1 MSGPC
6 IGRVYNPSGMSVS
19 RRIPSAAI
27 SFLLAIAVAG
37 MCPPVGLATLDEARD
52 LERSGNPAG
61 AQEILEDLAASSS
74 EDVDV
79 LTAHASFLDR
89 YGKRESVGAY
99 AAALQAAEASE
110 PGRAPELRR
119 RLVVAALVHGD
130 HAAAREAL
138 AGAGGP
144 ADRGWDRAELV
155 RSPPAPDASAE
166 TVPVPGTLNSFRR
179 MAALSTDMQVV
190 ETLPSLGRTIFTGGY
205 HASRGSGTLEPTE
218 YLKLLKQYLTQAR
231 ELEAFAGSDNTIDIV
246 ECESSETAQLL
257 KIIGYRL
264 RGECG
269 PQAVLETVNPS
280 RAFLAIDSA
289 FPLADLELAFR
300 RGEEFHYKFGP
311 TLLPVLF
318 GRDYWLDA
326 MKSREGDFVDG
337 FIDDPALARLYVAM
351 YNLHRPTALALKETA
366 PVERLKDYAPV
377 LDFFGAMFEVR
388 DGAAR
393 VPGGAR
399 AAPAWEDLA
408 GVGTERGGQFFQRL
422 IELDDG
428 WLAAFYDA
436 VARVQGEAAR
446 AYFLDPG
453 RIERFYAAVRGRV
466 TSPGP
471 ARPIFRASAD
481 LLLLSSRLRFGAGGQ
496 PHIPGGVGPWRDLF
510 VKHPHGKYDGKLTES
525 AVGWNDADDVIEAMF
540 ALCRKAIE
548 NEPLRIFLAISN
560 MERHRATP
568 LSAEAVE
575 RLIRAYPEHGEQFAL
590 YNDSPDV
597 SESTIGAHLDTMARL
612 DRIGN
617 ALRRADVTGLLQA
630 HLAIWQALRRN
641 GAIPDDKADSS
652 LLAVLSAASGAGD
665 QQGVFEAGRDGVF
678 ALLEAAGRDPG
689 DSPQDALVDLLV
701 GTAGPGEQEER
712 QQVLDRINQLMAL
725 QRLVPLETLFDLA
738 DHLERVSR
746 GEEFNIAMANRL
758 SESISDIRLPR
769 SLLSVEESNAMARG
783 HWVERHI
790 QGQRNL
796 NLRRAVD
803 RAQGRPSRLLAIRG
817 ELAPI
822 LRDTLVGIVYALYS
836 PPGAELIRAN
846 PLFVRS
852 HDFLGPEGKFS
863 WSRTRLQSTG
873 WPSSGGGRL
882 VGSLMSLPYE
892 LASAEQNFM
901 IPTQRQA
908 LIWQDLAPQ
917 MLLGATLRRW
927 WGMEPADLHY
937 VGLHLRM
944 AKAVLAQSALD
955 SGLAGPVR
963 ARLLRRMEPSRVWR
977 MEDAF
982 RRGRVHEGLD
992 IPTPAELFDL
1002 AHRLREAGGP
1012 AVAGA
1017 GEPFLSEIAG
1027 LEARDAERF
1036 SEARI
1041 AGLFGMPHPRLAH
1054 SYRLE
1059 LLNVPLF
1066 PTLMGYSS
1074 RILAESWESNNL
1086 FWAALAD
1093 ELHVEPVQMN
1103 LLVPQWTQRTL
1114 ERIFAT
1120 HLDDW
1125 PALWRSLR
1133 MIAQQV
1139 RDRSAPPAE
1148 SEATE
1153 AAARSASGG

>member
-1 MSGPC
+1 MSRRTG
-6 IGRVYNPSGMSVS
+6 SVS
-19 RRIPSAAI
+19 I
-27 SFLLAIAVAG
+27 FLFCLAIALG
-37 MCPPVGLATLDEARD
+37 SLGGPGLLATIEEVRD
-52 LERSGNPAG
+52 LEQSGDPKG
-61 AQEILEDLAASSS
+61 ALKALDALVAASPD
-74 EDVDV
+74 DVDALV
-79 LTAHASFLDR
+79 ARASFLDR
-89 YGKRESVGAY
+89 YGSPETVDAY
-99 AAALQAAEASE
+99 TAALHAAEGLDSDSME
-110 PGRAPELRR
+110 DLRR
-119 RLVVAALVHGD
+119 RLVVAALLHGD
-130 HAAAREAL
+130 VAAAREAL
-138 AGAGGP
+138 GASSGSVG
-144 ADRGWDRAELV
+144 AGWDRAGV
-155 RSPPAPDASAE
+155 ISNPTATDSGTE
-166 TVPVPGTLNSFRR
+166 TVRIPGTLNSFRR
-179 MAALSTDMQVV
+179 MAALSTDMQIE

-205 HASRGSGTLEPTE
+205 HASRGSGALEPTE
-218 YLKLLKQYLTQAR
+218 YLKLLKQYLTQTK
-231 ELEAFAGSDNTIDIV
+231 ELEVFAGGDNRIDIV
-246 ECESSETAQLL
+246 QCESAETAQLL

-269 PQAVLETVNPS
+269 PAAVLETVNPS

-300 RGEEFHYKFGP
+300 RGEEFHYQFGP
-311 TLLPVLF
+311 TQVPVLF
-318 GRDYWLDA
+318 GQQYWLSA
-326 MKSREGDFVDG
+326 MRGREGDFLDR

-351 YNLHRPTALALKETA
+351 YNLHRPTAMALRETV

-377 LDFFGAMFEVR
+377 LDFFGAMFEMR
-388 DGAAR
+388 DGAAL
-393 VPGGAR
+393 VPGGSR
-399 AAPAWEDLA
+399 AAPAWEKMT
-408 GVGTERGGQFFQRL
+408 GVRPAQGGRFFQQL

-428 WLAAFYDA
+428 WMAAFYDA
-436 VARVQGEAAR
+436 VARVQGDAPR

-481 LLLLSSRLRFGAGGQ
+481 LLLLSSRLAFTPDGQ
-496 PHIPGGVGPWRDLF
+496 PHIPGGVVPWRDLF
-510 VKHPHGKYDGKLTES
+510 VKHPHGKYDGKLTKS
-525 AVGWNDADDVIEAMF
+525 AAGWTDADDVIEAMF

-548 NEPLRIFLAISN
+548 NEPLRIFLAVSD
-560 MERHRATP
+560 MERHRSTP
-568 LSAEAVE
+568 LSAAAVE
-575 RLIRAYPEHGEQFAL
+575 RLIRAYPDYGEQFAL
-590 YNDSPDV
+590 YNDSPDI
-597 SESTIGAHLDTMARL
+597 SESTIGAHLDTMERL

-617 ALRRADVTGLLQA
+617 ALRRADVVGVLQA
-630 HLAIWQALRRN
+630 HLAIWQSLRRN
-641 GAIPDDKADSS
+641 GAIPDENADSS
-652 LLAVLSAASGAGD
+652 LLALLSAANGASD
-665 QQGVFEAGRDGVF
+665 QQAVFEAGRDGVF
-678 ALLEAAGRDPG
+678 TLLEAAGRDPG
-689 DSPQDALVDLLV
+689 DAPQDALVDLLV
-701 GTAGPGEQEER
+701 GQAGPGEQEER
-712 QQVLDRINQLMAL
+712 QEIVDRINQLLTL

-746 GEEFNIAMANRL
+746 GEAFNVAMANRL
-758 SESISDIRLPR
+758 SENISDIRLPR

-790 QGQRNL
+790 QRQRNL

-803 RAQGRPSRLLAIRG
+803 RAQGNPNRLLGIRG

-822 LRDTLVGIVYALYS
+822 LRDSLVGIVYALHS

-863 WSRTRLQSTG
+863 WARTRLQSTG

-927 WGMEPADLHY
+927 WGMQPADLHY

-944 AKAVLAQSALD
+944 AKSVLAQSALD
-955 SGLAGPVR
+955 SAIAGPVR
-963 ARLLRRMEPSRVWR
+963 SLLMRRMEPSRMWR

-982 RRGRVHEGLD
+982 RRGRVSEGLN

-1002 AHRLREAGGP
+1002 AHRLRGGGDTSL
-1012 AVAGA
+1012 AEV
-1017 GEPFLSEIAG
+1017 GEPYLSEINALEERDAG
-1027 LEARDAERF
+1027 RFNEARM
-1036 SEARI
+1036 
-1041 AGLFGMPHPRLAH
+1041 GTLFGMPHPRLAH

-1059 LLNVPLF
+1059 LLHVPLF

-1093 ELHVEPVQMN
+1093 ELHIEPVQMN

-1133 MIAQQV
+1133 MIADQV
-1139 RDRSAPPAE
+1139 REGMVQGEAE
-1148 SEATE
+1148 EVAG
-1153 AAARSASGG
+1153 AAAPGASGT

>member
-1 MSGPC
+1 M
-6 IGRVYNPSGMSVS
+6 RVRENLVAVFMGVV
-19 RRIPSAAI
+19 AA
-27 SFLLAIAVAG
+27 AVVLPAAF
-37 MCPPVGLATLDEARD
+37 ATVEQSLE
-52 LERSGNPAG
+52 LERSGDPG
-61 AQEILEDLAASSS
+61 AAREALDRLVE
-74 EDVDV
+74 
-79 LTAHASFLDR
+79 TAPDDFDALVARASFLDR
-89 YGKRESVGAY
+89 YGAPEAVEAY
-99 AAALQAAEASE
+99 AAAAEA
-110 PGRAPELRR
+110 
-119 RLVVAALVHGD
+119 
-130 HAAAREAL
+130 
-138 AGAGGP
+138 AGAGQ
-144 ADRGWDRAELV
+144 ADRTRLLRRLAVTALMHGESEVARAALESVRESGEGGWDLADAIL
-155 RSPPAPDASAE
+155 SPPRAAAQADIAA
-166 TVPVPGTLNSFRR
+166 VPGTLNSFRR
-179 MAALSTDMQVV
+179 MAALSTDMAVE

-205 HASRGSGTLEPTE
+205 HASRGSGALEPTE
-218 YLKLLKQYLTQAR
+218 FLKLLKQYLTQAR
-231 ELEAFAGSDNTIDIV
+231 ELEVFAGDDNTIDV
-246 ECESSETAQLL
+246 PVCESAETAQLL

-269 PQAVLETVNPS
+269 PDAVLETVNPS

-300 RGEEFHYKFGP
+300 RGEEFHYRFGP

-318 GRDYWLDA
+318 GRDYWFGAAKGAKDNFLDT
-326 MKSREGDFVDG
+326 
-337 FIDDPALARLYVAM
+337 FIEDPGLARLYIAM
-351 YNLHRPTALALKETA
+351 HNLHRPTAEALRETV

-388 DGAAR
+388 DGRAVVA
-393 VPGGAR
+393 GGAR
-399 AAPAWEDLA
+399 AERAWARLTDTPADQ
-408 GVGTERGGQFFQRL
+408 GGRFFQQL

-428 WLAAFYDA
+428 WMAAFYDA
-436 VARVQGEAAR
+436 LARVQGEAAR
-446 AYFLDPG
+446 AYFLDPE
-453 RIERFYAAVRGRV
+453 RIERFYAAVRGKV

-481 LLLLSSRLRFGAGGQ
+481 LLLLSSRLDFGSDGR
-496 PHIPGGVGPWRDLF
+496 PRIPGGVAPWRDLF
-510 VKHPHGKYDGKLTES
+510 VKHPHGKYDGRLTES
-525 AVGWNDADDVIEAMF
+525 AAGWTEADDVIEAMF

-548 NEPLRIFLAISN
+548 NEPLRIFLAVSD
-560 MERHRATP
+560 MERHRSRP
-568 LSAEAVE
+568 LSAQAVE
-575 RLIRAYPEHGEQFAL
+575 RLIHAYPEHGEQFAL
-590 YNDSPDV
+590 YNDSPDI
-597 SESTIGAHLDTMARL
+597 SETTIAAHLDTMARL

-617 ALRRADVTGLLQA
+617 ALRRADATGVLQA
-630 HLAIWQALRRN
+630 QLAIWQVLRRN

-652 LLAVLSAASGAGD
+652 LQALLSASNAVSD
-665 QQGVFEAGRDGVF
+665 QQAVFEAGRSGVL
-678 ALLEAAGRDPG
+678 ALLEATGREG
-689 DSPQDALVDLLV
+689 AEEPQVALLDLLV
-701 GTAGPGEQEER
+701 GEPGPGENQTRQEI
-712 QQVLDRINQLMAL
+712 LSGINQLLTL
-725 QRLVPLETLFDLA
+725 QRLVPLKTLFDLA

-746 GEEFNIAMANRL
+746 GEAFNVAMANRL

-790 QGQRNL
+790 QRQRTL

-803 RAQGRPSRLLAIRG
+803 RAQGNPGRLLAIRG

-822 LRDTLVGIVYALYS
+822 LRDSLVGIVYALYS

-863 WSRTRLQSTG
+863 WARTRMQSTG

-901 IPTQRQA
+901 IPTERQA

-917 MLLGATLRRW
+917 MLLGATLPRW
-927 WGMEPADLHY
+927 WGVQPADLHY

-944 AKAVLAQSALD
+944 AKSVIAQSALG
-955 SGLAGPVR
+955 SELR
-963 ARLLRRMEPSRVWR
+963 ETIRTLLLRRLEPSRVWK
-977 MEDAF
+977 MEEAF
-982 RRGRVHEGLD
+982 RRGRVAEGLD

-1002 AHRLREAGGP
+1002 AHRLREGGL
-1012 AVAGA
+1012 GEI
-1017 GEPFLSEIAG
+1017 GEPYLAAIAE
-1027 LEARDAERF
+1027 LEGRDAARF
-1036 SEARI
+1036 SEDRI
-1041 AGLFGMPHPRLAH
+1041 ASRFGMPHPRLAH

-1059 LLNVPLF
+1059 LLHVPLF

-1086 FWAALAD
+1086 FWAALSD
-1093 ELHVEPVQMN
+1093 ELHIDPVEMN

-1133 MIAQQV
+1133 MIADQV
-1139 RDRSAPPAE
+1139 RSQFGAG
-1148 SEATE
+1148 EATEVAGEVTE
-1153 AAARSASGG
+1153 AAAGG